1 MNTLSARR
9 LTMIITLKCTL
20 NCRLCC
26 NSIPLY
32 EKKEHASL
40 DEILLDIDHIFTLF
54 DTIKWFQFVG
64 GEVFLHPELDKV
76 LAHTLQYR
84 KQFEQ
89 IVFMTNGTLLPN
101 PEVMDIMK
109 QNPLLFQVQI
119 SDYGVLSR
127 KREELEKLLFKN
139 GVNYTTKA
147 YTGDIQHY
155 GGWVD
160 NTSYA
165 YRGKTEE
172 QLEQQFNNCW
182 QIQMENWHVY
192 KGQLHNCCL
201 LYTSRCV

>member
-1 MNTLSARR
+1 MCIRDR
-9 LTMIITLKCTL
+9 
-20 NCRLCC
+20 
-26 NSIPLY
+26 
-32 EKKEHASL
+32 
-40 DEILLDIDHIFTLF
+40 LDIDHIFTLF

-139 GVNYTTKA
+139 GVNYT
-147 YTGDIQHY
+147 
-155 GGWVD
+155 
-160 NTSYA
+160 
-165 YRGKTEE
+165 
-172 QLEQQFNNCW
+172 
-182 QIQMENWHVY
+182 
-192 KGQLHNCCL
+192 CL
-201 LYTSRCV
+201 LYTSYPVKSKRMLRLA